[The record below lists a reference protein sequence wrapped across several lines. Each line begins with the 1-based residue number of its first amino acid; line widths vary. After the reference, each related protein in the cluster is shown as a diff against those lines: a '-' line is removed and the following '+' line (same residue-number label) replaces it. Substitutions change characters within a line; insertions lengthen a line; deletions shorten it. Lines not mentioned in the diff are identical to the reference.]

1 MPDRWL
7 DVSVRKVLRPTTS
20 IQVFFLGFPVSWK
33 QMLRWF
39 PNIQDVTTCF
49 SCSPPDVNVNF
60 SSTVSSTCICV
71 QNHCHRAKAQLQL
84 NKYYYIIKNRRLT
97 VRGIAE
103 QVNTDRETVRK
114 ILLEDL
120 DMRKVYTK
128 MVPKELTEEQERTFL
143 VVSRALPSWM

>member
-20 IQVFFLGFPVSWK
+20 IHVFFLGFPVSWK

-49 SCSPPDVNVNF
+49 SCSPHADVNVNF

-71 QNHCHRAKAQLQL
+71 QNRCHRAKSQLQL
-84 NKYYYIIKNRRLT
+84 NKYYYYYKCTAIDLQSKFRVSISNDPLFTII
-97 VRGIAE
+97 E
-103 QVNTDRETVRK
+103 
-114 ILLEDL
+114 
-120 DMRKVYTK
+120 
-128 MVPKELTEEQERTFL
+128 PKEEWHFSKASKLLFYITFEH
-143 VVSRALPSWM
+143 VFYIISIFFARY

>member
-20 IQVFFLGFPVSWK
+20 IQVFFHGFPVSWK

-49 SCSPPDVNVNF
+49 SCSPPPPNVNVNF
-60 SSTVSSTCICV
+60 SRTVSITCICV

-84 NKYYYIIKNRRLT
+84 NKYYYYYYYYKYISYCRPSYANKAENVLLPQVYNIHAAVLISEPWY
-97 VRGIAE
+97 RGSY
-103 QVNTDRETVRK
+103 
-114 ILLEDL
+114 L
-120 DMRKVYTK
+120 Y
-128 MVPKELTEEQERTFL
+128 RTGL
-143 VVSRALPSWM
+143 CVI

>member
-7 DVSVRKVLRPTTS
+7 DVSVRKVLRPITS

-49 SCSPPDVNVNF
+49 SCSPPTDVNVNF

-71 QNHCHRAKAQLQL
+71 QNHCHRTKAQLQL
-84 NKYYYIIKNRRLT
+84 NKYYILKQYNKNINICSLKGKGGLGRPVSLCLQISNFEKLKDFPNCGRNIYAT
-97 VRGIAE
+97 G
-103 QVNTDRETVRK
+103 
-114 ILLEDL
+114 LL
-120 DMRKVYTK
+120 
-128 MVPKELTEEQERTFL
+128 PKYLFPYGQ
-143 VVSRALPSWM
+143 